1 MKQIKSLRGIPDMHA
16 GGKGET
22 EDEVGGGRRSNKDK
36 YSGGKKRGGIK
47 GSFSDVKDGW
57 EKMMWPRFPLHL
69 TQRCDRWLNPVPY

>member
-36 YSGGKKRGGIK
+36 YSGGKKKRRNQGQFFRCKRWVGEN
-47 GSFSDVKDGW
+47 DVAA
-57 EKMMWPRFPLHL
+57 FPSSP
-69 TQRCDRWLNPVPY
+69 DPKV